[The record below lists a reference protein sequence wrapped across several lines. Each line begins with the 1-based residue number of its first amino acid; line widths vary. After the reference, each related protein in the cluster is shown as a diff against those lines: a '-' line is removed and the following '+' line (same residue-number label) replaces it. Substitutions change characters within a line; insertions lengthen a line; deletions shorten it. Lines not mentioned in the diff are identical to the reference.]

1 MKTDIIN
8 INDDI
13 SKKLTAYILPLTND
27 LEVAIQSNVDE
38 NSKLMAQISEIKMEK
53 SQIQQL
59 ILSATEKLAELEEQV
74 GNYS

>member
-1 MKTDIIN
+1 MKNDIIN

-13 SKKLTAYILPLTND
+13 SKKLMAYILPLTND
-27 LEVAIQSNVDE
+27 LEVLIQGNVDE
-38 NSKLMAQISEIKMEK
+38 NEKLMAQISEIKKEK